1 MDLDSLERRLD
12 SIEELLRM
20 LLLTNVAGLTDGKYN
35 SDNGEQIKALMT
47 ANNLLRLE
55 NDKLKNKILVLEKS
69 KDAQNSLKKHM
80 LDSNEVKLVEVLTFD
95 NGGDV
100 SRRESTIRYCV
111 KNGTKVSKDNIV
123 AYIISKGYS
132 GFMSSRIIKTE
143 HTGYFFTILPEQ
155 TVLKHESIIGI
166 VLDKKVDLIKATKIY
181 HNLLRM
187 QG

>member
-1 MDLDSLERRLD
+1 
-12 SIEELLRM
+12 
-20 LLLTNVAGLTDGKYN
+20 
-35 SDNGEQIKALMT
+35 
-47 ANNLLRLE
+47 
-55 NDKLKNKILVLEKS
+55 
-69 KDAQNSLKKHM
+69 M

-166 VLDKKVDLIKATKIY
+166 VLDKKVDSVRAKQIDY
-181 HNLLRM
+181 NLLYM
-187 QG
+187 QD